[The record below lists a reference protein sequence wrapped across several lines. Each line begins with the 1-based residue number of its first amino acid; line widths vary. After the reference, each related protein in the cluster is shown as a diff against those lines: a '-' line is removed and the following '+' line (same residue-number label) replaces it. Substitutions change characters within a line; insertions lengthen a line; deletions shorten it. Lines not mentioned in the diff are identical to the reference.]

1 MNPTANEEAK
11 ESSREKETSWRQKK
25 ANEALCKVRM
35 SSNER
40 KKDRKVR
47 SKTEYRTYGEQR
59 LAKAGVACF

>member
-11 ESSREKETSWRQKK
+11 ESSPEKETSWRQKK

-40 KKDRKVR
+40 KER
-47 SKTEYRTYGEQR
+47 
-59 LAKAGVACF
+59 

>member
-1 MNPTANEEAK
+1 MKKPRK
-11 ESSREKETSWRQKK
+11 VLLKRKLRGDKKK

-40 KKDRKVR
+40 KKDGKVR

-59 LAKAGVACF
+59 LAKAGVACS